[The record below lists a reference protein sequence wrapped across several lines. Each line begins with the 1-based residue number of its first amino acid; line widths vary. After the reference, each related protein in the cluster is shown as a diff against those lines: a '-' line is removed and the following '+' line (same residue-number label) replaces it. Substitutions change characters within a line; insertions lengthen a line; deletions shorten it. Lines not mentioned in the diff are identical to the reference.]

1 MNNRIKIL
9 LLIGLILPLTT
20 IAKEKSSTNIIE
32 MVSYEQSWLD
42 TEGTLALKNNS
53 NEDIYNVQFQIT
65 YLDMSGEPLD
75 YEIYSRQV
83 NIAPGMTKKVDIP
96 AYEHDRHY
104 SYYKSEA
111 TPFEPHRFKIKF
123 DLKGY
128 NTAQKDISEKNDF
141 GEFYE
146 DSSPI
151 TSPHNYGIFII
162 IAIVAA
168 IFVIGIS
175 IGLYVLVALMA
186 QKRNRSV
193 VLWVMLSLFAT
204 PVIIII
210 ILLFVGKS
218 DKENRIFG

>member
-1 MNNRIKIL
+1 
-9 LLIGLILPLTT
+9 
-20 IAKEKSSTNIIE
+20 
-32 MVSYEQSWLD
+32 
-42 TEGTLALKNNS
+42 
-53 NEDIYNVQFQIT
+53 
-65 YLDMSGEPLD
+65 
-75 YEIYSRQV
+75 
-83 NIAPGMTKKVDIP
+83 MTKKVDIP
-96 AYEHDRHY
+96 AYEYDRHY
-104 SYYKSEA
+104 SYYKSETA
-111 TPFEPHRFKIKF
+111 SYKPHKFKIKF

-128 NTAQKDISEKNDF
+128 NTAQKDIFGKNDF
-141 GEFYE
+141 GELDE
-146 DSSPI
+146 DSSPVI
-151 TSPHNYGIFII
+151 SPHNDGIFII

-218 DKENRIFG
+218 DKGNIMFD